1 VSKKT
6 WMWLAAAVLIV
17 APAARVAAQ
26 DTTAAPAAEAAAEEP
41 EKSWSVDVGFDYADQ
56 YIFRGFNLLGEDQ
69 EVLVPH
75 VAVTMGNWSVW
86 SYAYGGN
93 FDTETGESH
102 YGEIDFGAD
111 YTWTLGQMSL
121 TAGAL
126 TYQYTG
132 EVERG
137 LGYGDTEE
145 LYLIASWDVLLAPTI
160 SYYHDIDAVDGGYL
174 QLGVSHSFALGD
186 KVSLDLSGAVGID
199 NKYNGDESFKANDLL
214 FGVNIPWQVS
224 DSFSLHAQVQRS
236 IALSVLDDAGQP
248 DETIYT
254 IGAGLSF

>member
-1 VSKKT
+1 
-6 WMWLAAAVLIV
+6 MAALVLIV
-17 APAARVAAQ
+17 TPAAQGAAQ
-26 DTTAAPAAEAAAEEP
+26 ETAAEPEGEAAAA
-41 EKSWSVDVGFDYADQ
+41 EKSWSVDSGFDYADR
-56 YIFRGFNLLGEDQ
+56 YVFRGFNLLGEDQ

-75 VAVTMGNWSVW
+75 VAVAMGNWSVW
-86 SYAYGGN
+86 SYAYVGN
-93 FDTETGESH
+93 FDTESGESR
-102 YGEIDFGAD
+102 YGDIDFGAD
-111 YTWTLGQMSL
+111 YTWTLGKMSL

-174 QLGVSHSFALGD
+174 NIGVGHSFALGD
-186 KVSLDLSGAVGID
+186 KLSLELSGAVGID
-199 NKYNGDESFKANDLL
+199 NEYNGDQSFKANDLL
-214 FGVNIPWQVS
+214 FGVNIPWQVT

-236 IALSVLDDAGQP
+236 IALSVLDHAGQP
-248 DETIYT
+248 DETVFT
-254 IGAGLSF
+254 AGAGLSF